1 MLRNTTMVA
10 ALCAS
15 AALMACGGDDK
26 QAQNP
31 QQTQCPQGQYFDG
44 QFCQNMQQQP
54 AATAPAATTPA
65 PAGTTA
71 PPPIPV
77 ATATTGAPAQT
88 ADATTAAA
96 ATQLLGPLAQQ
107 HAMAGAKPV
116 GSAIAGNFQTGQSLE
131 GQVQLNPGKCYTVV
145 GIALP
150 PATDLDIQLVPVA
163 AIPGLPAAVMAA
175 DNSVGTT
182 AVVGAKP
189 NCFKWALPMGAPV
202 KVIVTMKGGSG
213 MAAAQVYEK

>member
-31 QQTQCPQGQYFDG
+31 QQTQCPPGQYFDG
-44 QFCQNMQQQP
+44 QFCQNMQQQQP
-54 AATAPAATTPA
+54 AATAPAATTAA
-65 PAGTTA
+65 PAV

-77 ATATTGAPAQT
+77 ATATTGAPAQS
-88 ADATTAAA
+88 ADAATAAA

-107 HAMAGAKPV
+107 HAMPGAQPV

-131 GQVQLNPGKCYTVV
+131 TQIQMNPGKCYTVV
-145 GIALP
+145 GVALP
-150 PATDLDIQLVPVA
+150 PATDLDIQIVPVA

-202 KVIVTMKGGSG
+202 KVIVTMKEGSG

>member
-31 QQTQCPQGQYFDG
+31 QQTQCPPGQYFDG

-54 AATAPAATTPA
+54 AATAPAPTTTA
-65 PAGTTA
+65 PTTTA

-77 ATATTGAPAQT
+77 ATATSGAPAQT
-88 ADATTAAA
+88 ADATTSAA

-107 HAMAGAKPV
+107 HAMPGAKPL
-116 GSAIAGNFQTGQSLE
+116 GAAIAGNFQTGQSLE
-131 GQVQLNPGKCYTVV
+131 GQVQLSPGKCYTVV
-145 GIALP
+145 GVALP

-175 DNSVGTT
+175 DNAVGTT
-182 AVVGAKP
+182 AVVGGKP

>member
-15 AALMACGGDDK
+15 AALVACGGDDK
-26 QAQNP
+26 QAQSP
-31 QQTQCPQGQYFDG
+31 QATQCPPGQYFDG
-44 QFCQNMQQQP
+44 QFCQTMQP
-54 AATAPAATTPA
+54 AATAPAPAATAAPAPATPA
-65 PAGTTA
+65 PS
-71 PPPIPV
+71 PVPV
-77 ATATTGAPAQT
+77 ATAQAGTPAQS

-96 ATQLLGPLAQQ
+96 VTQLLGPLAKE
-107 HAMAGAKPV
+107 HAMPGAQPV
-116 GSAIAGNFQTGQSLE
+116 GQAIAGNFQEGQSLE
-131 GQVQLNPGKCYTVV
+131 AQVQFNPGKCYTVV

-150 PATDLDIQLVPVA
+150 PATDLDIQIAPISAL
-163 AIPGLPAAVMAA
+163 PGLPVAVLAA

-182 AVVGAKP
+182 AIVGGKP
-189 NCFKWALPMGAPV
+189 NCVKWALPMGAPM